1 MHRARYSRE
10 RFIARAKSLIFT
22 TPDTLRHRQDTP
34 PSQTHT
40 PSLRI
45 PGIQGA
51 ATELEDSPTLS
62 TRSDLGEEPF
72 FTSTREHIVIKE
84 VESPEE

>member
-1 MHRARYSRE
+1 MHRARDSRG
-10 RFIARAKSLIFT
+10 RFLARGKSSIFT
-22 TPDTLRHRQDTP
+22 TPTTSRIRQDTP

-51 ATELEDSPTLS
+51 TTRLEDSSILS
-62 TRSDLGEEPF
+62 TKSDLGEEPF
-72 FTSTREHIVIKE
+72 FTSIGEHIE
-84 VESPEE
+84 